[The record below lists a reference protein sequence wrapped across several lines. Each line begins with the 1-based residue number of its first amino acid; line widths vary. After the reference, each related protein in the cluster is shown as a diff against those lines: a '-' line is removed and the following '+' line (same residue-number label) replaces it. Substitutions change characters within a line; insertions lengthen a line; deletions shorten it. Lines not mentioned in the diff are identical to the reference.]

1 MLHGLPRPRPDLDT
15 QPFWDGCAEGRFLV
29 PTCAGCGRPRWPPGP
44 MCPYCRS
51 EATDW
56 VPAAGRGSVYS
67 WIVASHPVDPVLA
80 DQVPYV
86 VAMIDLPEGIRVVGN
101 VLGCEPAEVTAG
113 MAVEL
118 MFEDAGEGLRLPNFR
133 ASGQPER

>member
-15 QPFWDGCAEGRFLV
+15 APFWDGCAQGRFLV
-29 PTCAGCGRPRWPPGP
+29 PTCGDCGRPRWPPGP
-44 MCPYCRS
+44 MCPGCRS
-51 EATDW
+51 TATDW
-56 VPAAGRGSVYS
+56 VAAAGRGRVYS
-67 WIVASHPVDPVLA
+67 WVVATHPVDPVLA

-118 MFEDAGEGLRLPNFR
+118 VFENAAGDVRLPNFR
-133 ASGQPER
+133 ACGQPEE